1 MATPVEMP
9 KPGNTVEE
17 CLLAKWNKRKGDPVS
32 AGEVVAEIETDKATF
47 EVPAPVDGT
56 VLETFFAEGAL
67 VPVFTNIFV
76 VGAPGESVAEFAPK
90 AATVVPPDT
99 RGSEPLTQSH
109 EREGSVAAPAEQLA
123 TGRAPLSPR
132 ARRFAREHGID
143 TTGVRG
149 SGPNG
154 RILEQDLREL
164 YFTGSRQSRLAR
176 RRTTEGTEMPAAGSG
191 MNGMILG
198 ADLEP
203 APVPLTHIR
212 EKIAKRMREAL
223 SSTAQ
228 YTLNSS
234 ADATGLLALRTH
246 VKAARKANAGVP
258 DININELVLF
268 CAVKALLRM
277 PDVNAE
283 LRDGK
288 LHRRE
293 RVHLG
298 FAADTDRGLMVP
310 VIRDADRMSLEEL
323 AAAAKSLAD
332 RAVNGKILLD
342 DLSGA
347 TFTVSN
353 LGSLGIESF
362 TPIINAPQVAIL
374 GVDAIQ
380 PRPMRRGG
388 NIEFIDRIGLSLTCD
403 HQVIDGAPGARFL
416 GVVRECIENIEALAG
431 LSL

>member
-17 CLLAKWNKRKGDPVS
+17 CLLAKWNKRKGESVS

-47 EVPAPVDGT
+47 EVPSPVDGT
-56 VLETFFAEGAL
+56 VLDTFFAEGAL

-76 VGAPGESVAEFAPK
+76 VGQAGESAAEFAPK
-90 AATVVPPDT
+90 AGAAPQSGAEAPRELKLTPQQLKQEATVGET
-99 RGSEPLTQSH
+99 GL
-109 EREGSVAAPAEQLA
+109 AA
-123 TGRAPLSPR
+123 RLSPR

-143 TTGVRG
+143 ATGVLG

-154 RILEQDLREL
+154 RVLEQDLREL
-164 YFTGSRQSRLAR
+164 YFTRPKQSRLAR
-176 RRTTEGTEMPAAGSG
+176 RRAADGLEAPDSGSG
-191 MNGMILG
+191 IGGMVLG
-198 ADLEP
+198 ADLGE
-203 APVPLTHIR
+203 APIPLTGIR
-212 EKIAKRMREAL
+212 EKIARRMRETLA
-223 SSTAQ
+223 STAQ

-234 ADATGLLALRTH
+234 ADATGLLAVRGR
-246 VKAARKANAGVP
+246 VKAARRVP

-268 CAVKALLRM
+268 CTVKALVEM
-277 PDVNAE
+277 PDLNAE

-288 LHRRE
+288 LYRRE
-293 RVHLG
+293 CVHLG

-310 VIRDADRMSLEEL
+310 VIRDAHRMSVEEL

-332 RAVNGKILLD
+332 RAVAGKISPD
-342 DLSGA
+342 DLTGA

-374 GVDAIQ
+374 GVNAIQ
-380 PRPMRRGG
+380 PRPVRRNGAV
-388 NIEFIDRIGLSLTCD
+388 EFVDRIGLSLTCD

-416 GVVRECIENIEALAG
+416 GVVARQIENIETLCTT
-431 LSL
+431 LL